1 MKKKRINI
9 LLDNISMSASNEN
22 FCAFFHNHERIID
35 CEFTRSIQELMPISY
50 NFKNECMSDKH
61 DNSFII
67 NEIGDKKYFQGL
79 DNINNISLIINDID
93 AISFFLDNE
102 YNFSHLWYND
112 YIDLYNFYIELYESV
127 TL

>member
-1 MKKKRINI
+1 
-9 LLDNISMSASNEN
+9 MSASNEN
-22 FCAFFHNHERIID
+22 FCAFFHNHERIFID